1 VAAVNDDGILGL
13 VELLR
18 TAGLSVP
25 VGNLITFTEAVEI
38 IGGDLRSLYWC
49 GRATLTHS
57 PIDIEL
63 YDRVFRHWILGT
75 ELGLTEA
82 VSRSPEP
89 LLVDD
94 DERLDGEQTDSA
106 DVETNDG
113 TVLRFSR
120 TETLR
125 SMDFADLDDEER
137 LEVDRLIADMRLTA
151 TMRRSRRR
159 RPSKRSSG
167 VPDLRRTVRESLRTG
182 GEPINRRTLQ
192 RTRVA
197 RRVVIIADI
206 SGSMAA
212 YSRSLIR
219 YAHAAVSARSRVEAF
234 ALGTR
239 LTRLTRELDTHDPD
253 QALQRAADSVEDWSG
268 GTRLGEGLRQFND
281 DWGARG
287 MARGAVIVILSDGW
301 DRGEPERLASEMAR
315 LSRVAHRIV
324 WVNPLK
330 ASDGYAPLAQGMAAA
345 LPYVDDF
352 IEGHS
357 LGALDRLSSILSSGS
372 SGPVRSRSAST
383 PEEVTR

>member
-315 LSRVAHRIV
+315 LARVAHRIV

>member
-1 VAAVNDDGILGL
+1 MNDDGILGL

-75 ELGLTEA
+75 ELGLTES
-82 VSRSPEP
+82 VPRSPEP

-94 DERLDGEQTDSA
+94 DERFDGEQPDCA
-106 DVETNDG
+106 DIETNDG

-253 QALQRAADSVEDWSG
+253 HALQRAADSVEDWSG

-357 LGALDRLSSILSSGS
+357 LGALDGLSSILSSSG

>member
-125 SMDFADLDDEER
+125 SMDFADLDEEER

-315 LSRVAHRIV
+315 LARVAHRIV

>member
-1 VAAVNDDGILGL
+1 MAAVNDDGILGL

-372 SGPVRSRSAST
+372 SGLVRSRSAST

>member
-1 VAAVNDDGILGL
+1 MNDDGILGL

-372 SGPVRSRSAST
+372 SGPVRSRSVST

>member
-1 VAAVNDDGILGL
+1 MDEDGILGL

-38 IGGDLRSLYWC
+38 VGGDLRSLYWC

-57 PIDIEL
+57 SIDIEL
-63 YDRVFRHWILGT
+63 YDLVFRHWILGT
-75 ELGLTEA
+75 ELGLNEA

-94 DERLDGEQTDSA
+94 DERFDGEQTDSA
-106 DVETNDG
+106 DVETDDG

-151 TMRRSRRR
+151 MMRRSRRR

-239 LTRLTRELDTHDPD
+239 LTRLTRELDIRDPD

-268 GTRLGEGLRQFND
+268 GTRLGEGLQQFND
-281 DWGARG
+281 EWGTRG

-315 LSRVAHRIV
+315 LSRVAYRIV

-330 ASDGYAPLAQGMAAA
+330 ASDGYAPLARGMAAA

-357 LGALDRLSSILSSGS
+357 LGALDRLSSILSSSG
-372 SGPVRSRSAST
+372 SGPVRSRFAST

>member
-75 ELGLTEA
+75 ELGLTES
-82 VSRSPEP
+82 VPRSPEP

-94 DERLDGEQTDSA
+94 DERFDGEQPDCA
-106 DVETNDG
+106 DIETNDG

>member
-1 VAAVNDDGILGL
+1 MNDDGILGL

-94 DERLDGEQTDSA
+94 DERLDGEQTDRA

-357 LGALDRLSSILSSGS
+357 LGALDRLSSILSSSG
-372 SGPVRSRSAST
+372 SGPVRSRSVST

>member
-1 VAAVNDDGILGL
+1 MDDDGILGL

-25 VGNLITFTEAVEI
+25 VGNLITFTEAVAI
-38 IGGDLRSLYWC
+38 TGGDLRSLYWS

-94 DERLDGEQTDSA
+94 DESLDDEQADRA

-239 LTRLTRELDTHDPD
+239 LTRLTRELDIRDPD

-268 GTRLGEGLRQFND
+268 GTRLGEGLQQFND
-281 DWGARG
+281 DWGTRG
-287 MARGAVIVILSDGW
+287 MARGAVVVILSDGW

-330 ASDGYAPLAQGMAAA
+330 ASDGYAPLARGMAAA

>member
-1 VAAVNDDGILGL
+1 MNDDGILGL

-75 ELGLTEA
+75 ELGLTES
-82 VSRSPEP
+82 VPRSPEP

-94 DERLDGEQTDSA
+94 DERLDDEQTDSA

-125 SMDFADLDDEER
+125 SIDFADLDDEER

-219 YAHAAVSARSRVEAF
+219 YAHVAVSARSRVEAF

>member
-1 VAAVNDDGILGL
+1 MTAMDDQGILGL

-25 VGNLITFTEAVEI
+25 VGNLVSFVEAVGI
-38 IGGDLRSLYWC
+38 AGGDLRSIYWC

-57 PIDIEL
+57 PIDIEV
-63 YDRVFRHWILGT
+63 YDRVYRHWILGT
-75 ELGLTEA
+75 EIGLTEMVA
-82 VSRSPEP
+82 SIPES
-89 LLVDD
+89 LVVDD
-94 DERLDGEQTDSA
+94 DGVTNDEQPESS
-106 DVETNDG
+106 DVETSDS

-125 SMDFADLDDEER
+125 SMDFAELDADER
-137 LEVDRLIADMRLTA
+137 SEVDRLIADMRLNAMT
-151 TMRRSRRR
+151 RLSRRR
-159 RPSKRSSG
+159 RPSKRASG

-206 SGSMAA
+206 SGSMAS

-219 YAHAAVSARSRVEAF
+219 YAHAAVSARSQVEAF

-239 LTRLTRELDTHDPD
+239 LTRLTRELDTRDPD
-253 QALQRAADSVEDWSG
+253 KALQRASDSVADWSG

-281 DWGARG
+281 QWGTKG
-287 MARGAVIVILSDGW
+287 MARGSIVVILSDGW
-301 DRGEPERLASEMAR
+301 DRGETEQLAIEMAR
-315 LSRVAHRIV
+315 LSRVAHRIL

-330 ASDGYAPLAQGMAAA
+330 ASDGYAPLARGMAAA
-345 LPYVDDF
+345 LPFVDEF

-357 LGALDRLSSILSSGS
+357 LASLDRLSSILSGNS
-372 SGPVRSRSAST
+372 SRPVRSMVTST

>member
-1 VAAVNDDGILGL
+1 MNDDGILGL

-125 SMDFADLDDEER
+125 SMDFADLDEEER

>member
-1 VAAVNDDGILGL
+1 MNDDGILGL

-75 ELGLTEA
+75 ELGLTES
-82 VSRSPEP
+82 VPRSPEP

-94 DERLDGEQTDSA
+94 DERFDGEQTDRA

-372 SGPVRSRSAST
+372 SGLVRSRSAST

>member
-1 VAAVNDDGILGL
+1 MNDDGILGL

>member
-372 SGPVRSRSAST
+372 SGLVRSRSAST

>member
-1 VAAVNDDGILGL
+1 MNDDGILGL

-151 TMRRSRRR
+151 TMRLSRRR

-301 DRGEPERLASEMAR
+301 DRGEPEHLASEMAR
-315 LSRVAHRIV
+315 LARVAHRIV

-372 SGPVRSRSAST
+372 SGLVRSRSAST

>member
-137 LEVDRLIADMRLTA
+137 LEVDRLIVDMRLTA

-315 LSRVAHRIV
+315 LARVAHRIV

>member
-1 VAAVNDDGILGL
+1 MDEDGILGL

-38 IGGDLRSLYWC
+38 VGGDLRSLYWC

-63 YDRVFRHWILGT
+63 YDLVFRHWILGS
-75 ELGLTEA
+75 ELGLNEV

-94 DERLDGEQTDSA
+94 DERFDGEQTDSA
-106 DVETNDG
+106 DVETDDG

-151 TMRRSRRR
+151 MMRRSRRR

-239 LTRLTRELDTHDPD
+239 LTRLTRELDIRDPD

-268 GTRLGEGLRQFND
+268 GTRLGEGLQQFND
-281 DWGARG
+281 EWGTRG

-315 LSRVAHRIV
+315 LSRVAYRIV

-330 ASDGYAPLAQGMAAA
+330 ASDGYAPLARGMAAA

-357 LGALDRLSSILSSGS
+357 LGALDRLSSILSSSG
-372 SGPVRSRSAST
+372 SGPVRSRFAST

>member
-1 VAAVNDDGILGL
+1 
-13 VELLR
+13 
-18 TAGLSVP
+18 
-25 VGNLITFTEAVEI
+25 
-38 IGGDLRSLYWC
+38 
-49 GRATLTHS
+49 
-57 PIDIEL
+57 
-63 YDRVFRHWILGT
+63 
-75 ELGLTEA
+75 
-82 VSRSPEP
+82 
-89 LLVDD
+89 
-94 DERLDGEQTDSA
+94 
-106 DVETNDG
+106 
-113 TVLRFSR
+113 
-120 TETLR
+120 
-125 SMDFADLDDEER
+125 MDFADLDDEER

-239 LTRLTRELDTHDPD
+239 LTRLTRELDTRDPD
-253 QALQRAADSVEDWSG
+253 QALQRAANSVEDWSG
-268 GTRLGEGLRQFND
+268 GTRLGEGLQQFND
-281 DWGARG
+281 DWGTRG

-357 LGALDRLSSILSSGS
+357 LGALDRLSSILSSSG

>member
-1 VAAVNDDGILGL
+1 MDEDGILGL

-25 VGNLITFTEAVEI
+25 VGNLITFTEAVAI
-38 IGGDLRSLYWC
+38 VGSDLRSLYWC

-75 ELGLTEA
+75 EVGLTEA

-94 DERLDGEQTDSA
+94 DERLDGEQA
-106 DVETNDG
+106 DFAEIETNDG
-113 TVLRFSR
+113 AVLRFSR

-167 VPDLRRTVRESLRTG
+167 APDLRRTVRESLRTG

-239 LTRLTRELDTHDPD
+239 LTRLTRELDIRDPD

-268 GTRLGEGLRQFND
+268 GTRLGEGLQQFNH
-281 DWGARG
+281 DWGTRG
-287 MARGAVIVILSDGW
+287 MARGAVVVILSDGW

-330 ASDGYAPLAQGMAAA
+330 ASDGYAPLARGMAAA

-357 LGALDRLSSILSSGS
+357 LGALDRLSSILSSGR
-372 SGPVRSRSAST
+372 SGPVRSRSASS
-383 PEEVTR
+383 PAEVTR

>member
-1 VAAVNDDGILGL
+1 MNDDGILGL

-372 SGPVRSRSAST
+372 SGLVRSRSAST

>member
-1 VAAVNDDGILGL
+1 MNNDGILRL

-38 IGGDLRSLYWC
+38 IGDDLRALYWC

-94 DERLDGEQTDSA
+94 DERHDGEQTDSA

-113 TVLRFSR
+113 SVLRFSR

-151 TMRRSRRR
+151 TMRLSRRR

-268 GTRLGEGLRQFND
+268 GTRLGEGLGQFND
-281 DWGARG
+281 GWGARG